1 LVDASVETL
10 DHTVGLRMARRCQ
23 PMLGRQGSAGNV
35 ESMFAARFLVFGS
48 EAISKL
54 RAVVGQNL
62 ASIAFARNKGQLRRG
77 T

>member
-1 LVDASVETL
+1 
-10 DHTVGLRMARRCQ
+10 
-23 PMLGRQGSAGNV
+23 MLGRQGSAGNV